1 MEEMDRANDEKWVG
15 RALLNTA
22 ASWAVGTIQWE
33 GLSRFYLDKEIG
45 THVDTLT
52 GIAWLSSPLKDLLFH
67 RFSYLVGWHLIYCS
81 IPRKLIPF
89 LYSTEIPTLLST
101 LSFNLQKKNNISLV
115 SFFL

>member
-1 MEEMDRANDEKWVG
+1 MGEMDRDNDEKWMG

-22 ASWAVGTIQWE
+22 ASWAVGTTQWE
-33 GLSRFYLDKEIG
+33 GLSSFYLDKEIA

-52 GIAWLSSPLKDLLFH
+52 GIAWLSSPLKDLLLH
-67 RFSYLVGWHLIYCS
+67 RFFHLVGWHFIYWS
-81 IPRKLIPF
+81 VPQKLIPF

-115 SFFL
+115 SVFL